1 VQVVH
6 ADTESP
12 ATFVTHAVL
21 AFEPVLQATRAAV
34 GDTITKLSSSS
45 PKPHTYMGLK
55 GEQNTGY
62 AWLESIVGVV
72 WTDFEFSVLV
82 NYTV

>member
-1 VQVVH
+1 MLSHALPMPRHTVVH
-6 ADTESP
+6 KTIIK
-12 ATFVTHAVL
+12 
-21 AFEPVLQATRAAV
+21 QATRAAV

-82 NYTV
+82 NYNN